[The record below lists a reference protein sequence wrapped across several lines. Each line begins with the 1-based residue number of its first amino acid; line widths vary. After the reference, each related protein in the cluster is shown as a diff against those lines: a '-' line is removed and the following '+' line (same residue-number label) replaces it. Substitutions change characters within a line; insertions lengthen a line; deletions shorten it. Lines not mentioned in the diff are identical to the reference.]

1 MAQNLSEYLGA
12 VLRSTVGVALA
23 LSICNA
29 GLVAYVPLAMVTIL
43 IMVAIY
49 RLSPLHPLYG
59 FPGPVLYRISELP
72 MFYHALRG
80 TRHVLVKGFHDT
92 YGSIVRTGPNTVS
105 LTSMDAIR
113 QIYTSSHA
121 LNKTTAYD
129 MHSIKGE
136 GLFFI
141 KDKAT
146 HVRRRRIWN
155 RSFSEEALSGYR
167 GSMVSQIQNLMH
179 WLLKRSEQDGKVDLV
194 KIFPQYAYDST
205 NAVFFSGHA
214 FSQSLLDSDDAEHI
228 VAEASGYFAAFEFLG
243 HAQPIFPILKHL
255 PGISKFLKF
264 ETLATIAAER
274 RFKNGPTFRDGISY
288 WLEGDGGQPKLTYDD
303 LPIES
308 ETVLIGGSDTVGAI
322 STFAMY
328 FLLANPKWV
337 ELLRQELDGT
347 FHRDSINDHLDV
359 LDKLVLLNAFVQET
373 LRLGMPFSGLPRI
386 VPPDGL
392 FVNGRYI
399 PKGICVNVPIW
410 THHVDETYY
419 PNAYTFD
426 PTRWIK
432 DGTYSGS
439 ANVILT
445 FGAGAFNCV
454 GSKLAYAQLR
464 ILLANLLMHLDFTA
478 TSDFDAARFWNGV
491 RNCRA
496 TSFLEPLCV
505 RVVPRKH

>member
-1 MAQNLSEYLGA
+1 MAQNLSEYCGA
-12 VLRSTVGVALA
+12 VIRSIIGIALA

-29 GLVAYVPLAMVTIL
+29 GLIAYVPLVVVTIL
-43 IMVAIY
+43 IVVPIY

-80 TRHVLVKGFHDT
+80 TRHLAVKRFHDS

-167 GSMVSQIQNLMH
+167 GPMVSQIQNLMH

-194 KIFPQYAYDST
+194 RIIPQYAYDST

-214 FSQSLLDSDDAEHI
+214 FSPSLLDSDDAEHI

-243 HAQPIFPILKHL
+243 HAQTIFPILKRL
-255 PGISKFLKF
+255 PGISRFLNS
-264 ETLATIAAER
+264 R
-274 RFKNGPTFRDGISY
+274 
-288 WLEGDGGQPKLTYDD
+288 GDGGQPKLPYND

-308 ETVLIGGSDTVGAI
+308 ETVLIGASDTVGTMAI
-322 STFAMY
+322 FAMY

-337 ELLRQELDGT
+337 EILRQELDST

-359 LDKLVLLNAFVQET
+359 LDKLVLLNAFIQET
-373 LRLGMPFSGLPRI
+373 FRLGMAFPGLPRI

-399 PKGICVNVPIW
+399 PKDTCVNVPVW

-419 PNAYTFD
+419 PDAYTFD

-432 DGTYSGS
+432 DGTYSRS
-439 ANVILT
+439 AHVILT
-445 FGAGAFNCV
+445 FGGGAFNCV

-464 ILLANLLMHLDFTA
+464 IFLANLLMHLDFTA
-478 TSDFDAARFWNGV
+478 TSNFDAARFWNGV